1 MWSSELA
8 LRRQILAALLALATL
23 ALACAGDARAQTSL
37 LPEALAIVAARE
49 GGLTE
54 LDRETAL
61 GQGGLHQQA
70 GGLVVVGDEDA

>member
-37 LPEALAIVAARE
+37 LPEAPEAAAKNDPSVA
-49 GGLTE
+49 G
-54 LDRETAL
+54 
-61 GQGGLHQQA
+61 
-70 GGLVVVGDEDA
+70 

>member
-1 MWSSELA
+1 MKAAKFFSICEIVCFVGLA
-8 LRRQILAALLALATL
+8 LSY
-23 ALACAGDARAQTSL
+23 AGDARAQTSL
-37 LPEALAIVAARE
+37 LPEAQAIVAARE